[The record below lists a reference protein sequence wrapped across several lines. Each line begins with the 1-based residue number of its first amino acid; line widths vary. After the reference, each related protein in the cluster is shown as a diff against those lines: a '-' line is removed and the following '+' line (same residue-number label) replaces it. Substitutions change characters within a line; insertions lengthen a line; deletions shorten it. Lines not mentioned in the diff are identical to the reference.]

1 MTMTK
6 TLTKK
11 ILILFIAYFLP
22 SPKLALSLI
31 YESALA
37 GSIGPMIHSYETE
50 PPG

>member
-11 ILILFIAYFLP
+11 ILILFIAYFLL
-22 SPKLALSLI
+22 SPKLALWLI
-31 YESALA
+31 YKSALA
-37 GSIGPMIHSYETE
+37 GSIDPMIHSYETE